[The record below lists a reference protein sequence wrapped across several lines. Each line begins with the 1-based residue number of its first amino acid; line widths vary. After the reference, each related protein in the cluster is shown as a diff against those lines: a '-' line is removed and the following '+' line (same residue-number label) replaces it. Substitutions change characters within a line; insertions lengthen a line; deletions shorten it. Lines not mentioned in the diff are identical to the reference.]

1 MPENKTQPT
10 PASVDAFIAA
20 AQPPERSAD
29 AKIVRTLMER
39 LSGEPAAMWG
49 PSIIGFGSCHYKYD
63 SGREGDMPRIGFSPR
78 KAELVFY
85 LSDEFPEHADLMAR
99 LGKHRTGKSCLYI
112 KRLSD
117 IDMGVLEALIV
128 GSLNASDARY
138 PRNAASAAAI

>member
-1 MPENKTQPT
+1 MAGEPPMPENKTQPT
-10 PASVDAFIAA
+10 TASVDAFIAA
-20 AQPPERSAD
+20 AEPPQRSED
-29 AKIVRTLMER
+29 AKLVRATMER

-49 PSIIGFGSCHYKYD
+49 PSIIGFGSCHYKYE

-99 LGKHRTGKSCLYI
+99 LGKHRTGKSCLYF

-117 IDMGVLEALIV
+117 IDMGVLEQLIAA
-128 GSLNASDARY
+128 SLADMDRRY
-138 PRNAASAAAI
+138 PR

>member
-10 PASVDAFIAA
+10 TASVDAFIAA

-29 AKIVRTLMER
+29 AKVVRTLMER
-39 LSGEPAAMWG
+39 LSGEPATMWG

-63 SGREGDMPRIGFSPR
+63 SGREGDMPRIGFWPR

-85 LSDEFPEHADLMAR
+85 LSDEFLEHADLMAR
-99 LGKHRTGKSCLYI
+99 LGKHRTGKSCLYV

-117 IDMGVLEALIV
+117 IDMTVLEALIE

-138 PRNAASAAAI
+138 PRKSASAAAM

>member
-10 PASVDAFIAA
+10 TASVDAFIAA
-20 AQPPERSAD
+20 AEPPQRSED
-29 AKIVRTLMER
+29 AKTVRATMER

-49 PSIIGFGSCHYKYD
+49 PSIIGYKYE

-99 LGKHRTGKSCLYI
+99 LGKHRTGKSCLYV

-117 IDMGVLEALIV
+117 IDMGVLEELIAA
-128 GSLNASDARY
+128 SLADMDRRY
-138 PRNAASAAAI
+138 PR